1 MRTCHPHIKLHKL
14 ALLCV
19 AVALMPAFQLA
30 AEEISGV
37 VQSSTEKYATVR
49 STSELVPRP
58 GDKAKIYFKL
68 PGTDTEIS
76 VASGH
81 VYEITG
87 PNIMVQIDKASGSV
101 AKDQLVR
108 ISSRTPMKQ
117 NANASDQSATGGD
130 AAAVQ
135 DIEQVIRKIN
145 EAWEENDVAA
155 LDKLIAPEYTHHDIH
170 GRVENRSQWLESI
183 RTRRSRL
190 SVIYSDVRTKVYG
203 TVAVATGRGT
213 MEDANNTQHPTHL
226 TFTQVFIRTQNGWQR
241 AYFQGTSAPAK

>member
-1 MRTCHPHIKLHKL
+1 MLGTP
-14 ALLCV
+14 
-19 AVALMPAFQLA
+19 LA

-58 GDKAKIYFKL
+58 GDKAQIYFEA
-68 PGTDTEIS
+68 PGGNVEVT
-76 VASGH
+76 VATGH

-87 PNIMVQIDKASGSV
+87 PNIMVQIDKATGSV

-108 ISSRTPMKQ
+108 ISSGTPMKK
-117 NANASDQSATGGD
+117 NANASEQAATGS

-135 DIEQVIRKIN
+135 ELEQVIREIN
-145 EAWEENDVAA
+145 EAWEENDAAA
-155 LDKLIAPEYTHHDIH
+155 LDKLLAPEYTHHDIY

-190 SVIYSDVRTKVYG
+190 SVTYSDVRTKVYG

-213 MEDANNTQHPTHL
+213 VEDATNPQHPTHL
-226 TFTQVFIRTQNGWQR
+226 TFTQVFIRTKNGWQR
-241 AYFQGTSAPAK
+241 AFFQGTSIPAK